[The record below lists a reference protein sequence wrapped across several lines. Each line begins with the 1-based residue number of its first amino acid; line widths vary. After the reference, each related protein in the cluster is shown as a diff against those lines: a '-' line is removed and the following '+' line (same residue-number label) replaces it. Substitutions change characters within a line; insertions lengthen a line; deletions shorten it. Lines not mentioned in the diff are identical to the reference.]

1 MPSELSAA
9 SIRFFL
15 FADVLADLFQLEP
28 DRGDSVTAGPEMLAR
43 EVPLFPAQSGYGDG
57 ALPFQ
62 KSDHRSDRMLGGNG
76 DTHMHVI
83 RHQMTIENLA
93 LFLPR
98 DWRDSCNSEVSHWFD
113 Q

>member
-1 MPSELSAA
+1 MHSELSAA

-15 FADVLADLFQLEP
+15 FADVLTDLFQLEP

-62 KSDHRSDRMLGGNG
+62 KSDHRSDRMLGGMAIHIC
-76 DTHMHVI
+76 T
-83 RHQMTIENLA
+83 
-93 LFLPR
+93 
-98 DWRDSCNSEVSHWFD
+98 
-113 Q
+113 